1 MKTKKTRNEIRRD
14 RIFTAACLI
23 LLAAFT
29 LIICTFAD
37 AVTNNVE
44 VNRDSV
50 AVYQEEGQTVP
61 VEHLEASDNI
71 VEAEPEPEPEP
82 EIDIYP
88 VDLDP
93 DLQRYIIKTC
103 KEYKINP
110 SIVIAMC
117 FYESSFNPDAVGD
130 NGESMGLMGISPR
143 WCWPEME
150 RLNCP
155 DMTDPYQNV
164 TVGIDIIARKM
175 AKYDGNPEMALMA
188 YNAGDAGA
196 HRLWFDNGIYS
207 TTYSS
212 NIMNMSWAL
221 DHGEEF

>member
-1 MKTKKTRNEIRRD
+1 MKIKKTRNEIRRD

-29 LIICTFAD
+29 LIVCTIAD
-37 AVTNNVE
+37 AITNNVV

-50 AVYQEEGQTVP
+50 VVYQEEGQPVP
-61 VEHLEASDNI
+61 ADNI
-71 VEAEPEPEPEP
+71 VEVESEP

-88 VDLDP
+88 VNLDA
-93 DLQRYIIKTC
+93 DLQRYIIETC
-103 KEYKINP
+103 EEYTINP
-110 SIVIAMC
+110 SIIIAMC
-117 FYESSFNPDAVGD
+117 FYESSFNADAIGD
-130 NGESMGLMGISPR
+130 NGAGMGLMGINPR

-150 RLNCP
+150 KLNCP
-155 DMTDPYQNV
+155 DMRDPYQNV
-164 TVGIDIIARKM
+164 TVGIDIFAQKL
-175 AKYDGNPEMALMA
+175 AKYDGNPEMALMS

-196 HRLWFDNGIYS
+196 HRLWFNKGIYS

-212 NIMNMSWAL
+212 NIMNMSWDL

>member
-14 RIFTAACLI
+14 RIFATACLI

-29 LIICTFAD
+29 LVVCTFVG
-37 AVTNNVE
+37 AVTNDVA
-44 VNRDSV
+44 VNRDSLV
-50 AVYQEEGQTVP
+50 S
-61 VEHLEASDNI
+61 EASDNI

-103 KEYKINP
+103 EEYKINP

-196 HRLWFDNGIYS
+196 HRLWFDKGIYS